1 MIQEQRVILKLIGYG
16 EEGSY
21 NNIVAKDH
29 SQGTA
34 WWPIWA
40 THHSQGTA
48 RWSITATHHSQGTA
62 AASATSA
69 THSPGAGAAPPTG
82 GAAPAGGVQRSIS
95 LEYQICPSRHTIWYS
110 SSGNARCDKRSN
122 TTCDTQSYQST
133 VIFVFVQIFV
143 YFVFGYF
150 SFFCVFVCQRPM
162 TRDQTEV
169 LTLNLITSLPGFVK
183 RKLQDIVNTVWR
195 KENSWEV
202 VERKMRITI
211 EIVWEL

>member
-1 MIQEQRVILKLIGYG
+1 MCTERTKCPTPPCCTKKYSAEWARV
-16 EEGSY
+16 
-21 NNIVAKDH
+21 
-29 SQGTA
+29 T
-34 WWPIWA
+34 WW
-40 THHSQGTA
+40 TLSKQ
-48 RWSITATHHSQGTA
+48 S
-62 AASATSA
+62 SAL
-69 THSPGAGAAPPTG
+69 
-82 GAAPAGGVQRSIS
+82 R
-95 LEYQICPSRHTIWYS
+95 EHT
-110 SSGNARCDKRSN
+110 ARCDKRSN

-195 KENSWEV
+195 KENS
-202 VERKMRITI
+202 
-211 EIVWEL
+211 